1 MPVWKIIAT
10 INLPQVITA
19 NGPIAPGDALPQEL
33 KIASIL
39 KGEIHH
45 TIKNIAVKLIPW
57 AVPPSIPDFY
67 GPYFSPARISFT
79 TEADTPDQAL
89 LQSEDFLELILDDL
103 SFQLQCAIRVF
114 SLDVLDV
121 TPPISVGMQRQVLS
135 FAAPNGFQPPKFLR
149 SVSLG
154 NVEPVDTLLLES
166 EYRAEDEVIR
176 ASIRWYVK
184 ALAAPFEIDKFVFYW
199 IALEILCT
207 QSDISVQKPYLA
219 RCGHEVPNCPTCGAS
234 TIREVNGA
242 TIQKFLVE
250 SVGTDEK
257 LAKEMWSMRQMFH
270 GSNYLSAKA
279 TQELPRMTM
288 ALQFAVARSLKQ
300 VLKIPQDHPPII
312 TMDSPIIRTDIAL
325 VGSREITE
333 ADL

>member
-1 MPVWKIIAT
+1 MAVWKIIAT
-10 INLPQVITA
+10 INLPNVITA
-19 NGPIAPGDALPQEL
+19 TVPVAAGELPKEL
-33 KIASIL
+33 KIAGIL
-39 KGEIHH
+39 KGQIHY
-45 TIKNIAVKLIPW
+45 TIKNTAVKLIPW
-57 AVPPSIPDFY
+57 TVPSSIPDSY
-67 GPYFSPARISFT
+67 GPYFSPALISFA
-79 TEADTPDQAL
+79 TEAATPNQAL

-103 SFQLQCAIRVF
+103 SFQRQCAIRVF

-121 TPPISVGMQRQVLS
+121 TPPVSVGMQRQVLS
-135 FAAPNGFQPPKFLR
+135 FPAPNGFQPPKFLR

-154 NVEPVDTLLLES
+154 NVKPVHTLSLES
-166 EYRAEDEVIR
+166 EYRTEDESIR

-199 IALEILCT
+199 IALEILCA

-219 RCGHEVPNCPTCGAS
+219 RCGHEVPNCPTCGVS

-250 SVGTDEK
+250 SVGIDEK
-257 LAKEMWSMRQMFH
+257 LAKEMWRMRQMFH

-279 TQELPRMTM
+279 TQELPRITM

-300 VLKIPQDHPPII
+300 ALNIPQDHPPVI
-312 TMDSPIIRTDIAL
+312 TLDTPIIRTDIAL
-325 VGSREITE
+325 TGSREITE